1 MGLKD
6 TCNWTKHNF
15 CCFCS
20 QCDPWKVRFTYSNI
34 FSAQTDLN
42 IYKQPWFRIKWW
54 FQFFFQSLSNFWN
67 PFKDVEKQCHGRPA
81 IGGHLTNQFC
91 QRGGGQG
98 QDFQHISQN
107 QILSFFSR
115 LLSAFISKINFTKKE
130 NENRNI
136 FQRFDSRLEK
146 TTVSSGLVFVSPFDK
161 TILWWMWKIRARFVK
176 IFHIIWWLFLIC
188 SVFRIYFSSVK
199 IL

>member
-20 QCDPWKVRFTYSNI
+20 QCDPWKERFTYSNI

-42 IYKQPWFRIKWW
+42 IYKQAWFRIKRW

-91 QRGGGQG
+91 QRGG

-107 QILSFFSR
+107 QILSFFLDFCWPPSQKSILPRRKMRISR
-115 LLSAFISKINFTKKE
+115 NFKDSVLILKRQLLRVELSLHLRSTK
-130 NENRNI
+130 
-136 FQRFDSRLEK
+136 
-146 TTVSSGLVFVSPFDK
+146 
-161 TILWWMWKIRARFVK
+161 
-176 IFHIIWWLFLIC
+176 
-188 SVFRIYFSSVK
+188 
-199 IL
+199 

>member
-15 CCFCS
+15 WCFCS

-91 QRGGGQG
+91 QRGGSQG

-107 QILSFFSR
+107 QIPSFFKTFVGLHLKNHFYQEGKWEFQHISQNR
-115 LLSAFISKINFTKKE
+115 FIWRFCFYSNLLCIDN
-130 NENRNI
+130 
-136 FQRFDSRLEK
+136 
-146 TTVSSGLVFVSPFDK
+146 
-161 TILWWMWKIRARFVK
+161 
-176 IFHIIWWLFLIC
+176 LFFNC
-188 SVFRIYFSSVK
+188 
-199 IL
+199 